1 MLLGIIVQKCEW
13 LSDVVHGLH
22 QVLFSWTQGW
32 RSSRNWRK
40 ISVFLFFLFLITI
53 YCHLEGVLS
62 VIDKLFAGRRS
73 YSDQKLTHQRGCS
86 LRQTWPTIRQHETT
100 RPEKPGSPQV
110 LWIHSWASG
119 RWARGRHEPQSVWRR
134 SGRHRLHLWAAL
146 TPWVRV
152 VKVTNL
158 ARICQHHPRPWC
170 WRVRPEYMW
179 YISEYFWLLLP
190 RSSGRS
196 SHRRNFLSLV

>member
-73 YSDQKLTHQRGCS
+73 YSDQKLPHQRSCS

-110 LWIHSWASG
+110 LWIHWWASG
-119 RWARGRHEPQSVWRR
+119 RWARRRREPQSVWRR
-134 SGRHRLHLWAAL
+134 SGRHRLQLWAAL
-146 TPWVRV
+146 TPWVQV
-152 VKVTNL
+152 VKVTTFGSHL
-158 ARICQHHPRPWC
+158 STPPTTLVLTSPSRIH
-170 WRVRPEYMW
+170 VV
-179 YISEYFWLLLP
+179 YFWVLLTP
-190 RSSGRS
+190 AASEQRS
-196 SHRRNFLSLV
+196 